1 MSKPLSEQ
9 IILVTGATDGTARGT
24 ARVARLEPAHGRDA
38 EPQQG
43 VEQDAP

>member
-9 IILVTGATDGTARGT
+9 IILVTGATDGDGKGG
-24 ARVARLEPAHGRDA
+24 RLELAWSPRTVVM
-38 EPQQG
+38 PNPTQG

>member
-9 IILVTGATDGTARGT
+9 IILVTGATDGDGKGDGSG
-24 ARVARLEPAHGRDA
+24 ARLEPAHGCDA